1 MSPNPRIDAADR
13 IAAIGRH
20 WIWLLT
26 FGILTV
32 IAGVAAVAWPGPTV
46 IAIAVLFGIQ
56 LIVVGLFQFVGAFTG
71 SDVTGGVRVLNAV
84 LGLLAF
90 VVGLYAVRHVLV
102 SVVALALLLGIFWI
116 INGFVEIFGA
126 LTNRESTNRGW
137 TGFMGVLSIAAGV
150 VVLAYP
156 GISLVTLR
164 AAEVRRLPPVS
175 NVCDSF
181 LVAALGEIASTGKPM
196 PCAVQQLRRIR
207 AGT

>member
-56 LIVVGLFQFVGAFTG
+56 LIVAGLFQFVGAFAG
-71 SDVTGGVRVLNAV
+71 SDQTGGVRVLNAV

-102 SVVALALLLGIFWI
+102 SVVALALLLGIFWV
-116 INGFVEIFGA
+116 INGLVEIFGA
-126 LTNRESTNRGW
+126 LSHRESTNRGW

-156 GISLVTLR
+156 GISLVTLALVLGIWLIIYGVMEIGLAFR
-164 AAEVRRLPPVS
+164 VRS
-175 NVCDSF
+175 
-181 LVAALGEIASTGKPM
+181 ALGRVRHPVTSP
-196 PCAVQQLRRIR
+196 V
-207 AGT
+207 

>member
-1 MSPNPRIDAADR
+1 MSPNPRTDAADR
-13 IAAIGRH
+13 IAAVGRS

-56 LIVVGLFQFVGAFTG
+56 LIVVGLFQFFGAFAG

-126 LTNRESTNRGW
+126 LTNRESTHRGW

-156 GISLVTLR
+156 GISLVTLALVLGIWLIIYGVMEIGLAFR
-164 AAEVRRLPPVS
+164 VRS
-175 NVCDSF
+175 
-181 LVAALGEIASTGKPM
+181 ALGRVRHVVATP
-196 PCAVQQLRRIR
+196 V
-207 AGT
+207 